1 MISLLLG
8 TFKLVLRALGVFLLF
23 QLFFRVFRRVYHF
36 PAPAFISGALDSDL
50 RRRIQP
56 PDLIIAHAGIEE
68 GMSVLDLGCG
78 PGAFTVP
85 IARAVGPRGKVY
97 AVDVQ
102 PAMIERLEVKLARP
116 ENADIANVETGLASA
131 YELPF
136 GDDSLDAAS
145 LVGVLDEIPDQARA
159 LKELRRVL
167 KLGGILAVSEHLVDP
182 DFRFS
187 STTARV
193 GERAGFV
200 VDDVLGSRW
209 SYTVRFRK
217 PER

>member
-1 MISLLLG
+1 MISLLSKTL
-8 TFKLVLRALGVFLLF
+8 KLVLRIVGIFLLF
-23 QLFFRVFRRVYHF
+23 QLFFRLFRRIYHF
-36 PAPAFISGALDSDL
+36 PAPPFISGALDSDL

-56 PDLIIAHAGIEE
+56 PDLIIARAGIEE
-68 GMSVLDLGCG
+68 GMRVLDLGCG
-78 PGAFTVP
+78 PGAITVP

-102 PAMIERLEVKLARP
+102 PAMLERLEAKLARP
-116 ENADIANVETGLASA
+116 ENADVVNVETRRASA

-136 GDDSLDAAS
+136 GDNSLNAAS
-145 LVGVLDEIPDQARA
+145 LVGVLDEIPDQPRA

-167 KLGGILAVSEHLVDP
+167 KPGGILAVSEHLVDP

-187 STTARV
+187 SATV
-193 GERAGFV
+193 KMGERAGFA
-200 VDDVLGSRW
+200 VDEVFGSRW

>member
-1 MISLLLG
+1 MIGLLSKALG
-8 TFKLVLRALGVFLLF
+8 FVLRIVGVFLLF
-23 QLFFRVFRRVYHF
+23 QLFFRAFRRIYHF
-36 PAPAFISGALDSDL
+36 PAPAFISIALDSDL

-56 PDLIIAHAGIEE
+56 PELIIARAGIEE
-68 GMSVLDLGCG
+68 GMSVVDLGCG
-78 PGAFTVP
+78 PGAFTLP
-85 IARAVGPRGKVY
+85 IARAVGSRGKVY

-102 PAMIERLEVKLARP
+102 PAMIERVEAKLARP
-116 ENADIANVETGLASA
+116 ENADVVNVETRLASA

-159 LKELRRVL
+159 LKELRRAL
-167 KLGGILAVSEHLVDP
+167 KPGGILAVSEHLVDP

-187 STTARV
+187 SATARV
-193 GERAGFV
+193 GERAGFA
-200 VDDVLGSRW
+200 VDQVLGSRW

-217 PER
+217 PEL